1 MTIRPPDS
9 ALRRRCASGGLFLLL
24 VAGAGLL
31 SACATVD
38 ATTMQYVGAP
48 RFPPSD
54 PAKVQ
59 ILPTEPT
66 RPHDRLGEITVD
78 ASTDPAPPIEKV
90 EDKLKA
96 EAAKLGADAA
106 VVVYDRI
113 APIGAYVTGPWWG
126 RNLDTISGRKL
137 VAVAI
142 KYRP

>member
-1 MTIRPPDS
+1 MSARHAFRPAIRRKYRS
-9 ALRRRCASGGLFLLL
+9 CA
-24 VAGAGLL
+24 
-31 SACATVD
+31 
-38 ATTMQYVGAP
+38 P
-48 RFPPSD
+48 
-54 PAKVQ
+54 
-59 ILPTEPT
+59 EPT

-90 EDKLKA
+90 EDKLRA